1 MAGQYKVVINE
12 KWCKGCGLCVA
23 FCPKNVLVM
32 GERLKAE
39 VKYQENCIG
48 CRRCENYCPDF
59 AIIVEEAERVG

>member
-1 MAGQYKVVINE
+1 
-12 KWCKGCGLCVA
+12 
-23 FCPKNVLVM
+23 M